1 MNRPVG
7 LEGRPQPPSVM
18 HETKHR
24 LIQAGLAL
32 ILARGYNGLGIQDL
46 LDETGVPK
54 GSFYHHFDGKEDFAL
69 QVVDAYMARAHA
81 LLDATLGEI
90 DRPPLERVRSFFE
103 GVRAGY
109 AAQGYLG
116 CFFGALGQELSGS
129 SEVFRHKVER
139 CMATIAS
146 RLATCLEE
154 ARERGDIPATSDP
167 AQMANVLVNAWEGAA
182 LRTRLVRNGN
192 PLDGILDFCFAAM
205 TAR

>member
-1 MNRPVG
+1 
-7 LEGRPQPPSVM
+7 M
-18 HETKHR
+18 HETKLR
-24 LIQAGLAL
+24 LIQTGLAL
-32 ILARGYNGLGIQDL
+32 ILARGYNGLGIQEL
-46 LDETGVPK
+46 LDETGIPK
-54 GSFYHHFDGKEDFAL
+54 GSFYHHFEGKEDFAL
-69 QVVDAYMARAHA
+69 QVVDAYMAQAHA
-81 LLDATLGEI
+81 LLDATLGAL

-103 GVRAGY
+103 AVREGY

-129 SEVFRHKVER
+129 SEVFRHKIEG

-154 ARERGDIPATSDP
+154 ARERGDIPASTDP

-182 LRTRLVRNGN
+182 LRTRLVRNGD
-192 PLDGILDFCFAAM
+192 PLDGVLDFCFAAM